1 MKTFSLVPRSHKR
14 RSKWFNIREVWTDL
28 DTKKKKKEAERFR
41 GCFPRNFNKG
51 NLCFPLLSTYF
62 GQLVDLHVWIRG
74 SMVYTEDLPKFLS
87 DRQKW
92 SALLI
97 KSSFDTGKTKLEGQ
111 QRDLKWL

>member
-14 RSKWFNIREVWTDL
+14 TSKWFNIREVWTDL
-28 DTKKKKKEAERFR
+28 DTTKKKEAERFG

-74 SMVYTEDLPKFLS
+74 SMVYTKDLPKFLS

>member
-1 MKTFSLVPRSHKR
+1 M
-14 RSKWFNIREVWTDL
+14 DL
-28 DTKKKKKEAERFR
+28 DTTKKKEAERFR

-62 GQLVDLHVWIRG
+62 GQLVDLH
-74 SMVYTEDLPKFLS
+74 DLYGFAVQWFTRKFLS

-97 KSSFDTGKTKLEGQ
+97 KSSFDSGKTKTRRSTKGF
-111 QRDLKWL
+111 KMAVTA